1 MSSFSLADL
10 RFDVA
15 HSPPQSAASA
25 ASVGVCV
32 CVCVYVCVCVCVCVC
47 VSVCLEGELLC
58 VETMCVHV
66 SKAILELCVV

>member
-15 HSPPQSAASA
+15 HSPPQSV
-25 ASVGVCV
+25 ASVAS
-32 CVCVYVCVCVCVCVC
+32 VCVCVCVCVC